1 MSILKVPFETWI
13 NMLFTSDKL
22 KKLFSISYVKIAI
35 WNNFFFFLRIHL
47 EQYSALVLVVLK
59 GYIATFSTTNIKKN
73 MLQWW
78 RESQKNW
85 LFKMV
90 KYIYIYFIK
99 SYIILLCW
107 WW

>member
-90 KYIYIYFIK
+90 KNIYIFY
-99 SYIILLCW
+99 
-107 WW
+107 

>member
-59 GYIATFSTTNIKKN
+59 SYIATFSTTNIKK
-73 MLQWW
+73 
-78 RESQKNW
+78 K
-85 LFKMV
+85 KKKHAAMV
-90 KYIYIYFIK
+90 EGK
-99 SYIILLCW
+99 SKKLAI
-107 WW
+107 